1 MPESLRNRSL
11 GGVEVTRAGSEGGR
25 EGAPAGGRGDID
37 CATSVLIVGVNEVRN
52 DCRSERREDKDEYE
66 NWRAVGMN

>member
-1 MPESLRNRSL
+1 
-11 GGVEVTRAGSEGGR
+11 
-25 EGAPAGGRGDID
+25 
-37 CATSVLIVGVNEVRN
+37 VGVNEVRN